1 MSIKF
6 NDVSYTYKDYFSKD
20 SLILENLSFVIPKNK
35 ITFITGESGAG
46 KSTILQLIK
55 GLKTPKSGTIIST
68 VDTSDIGLVFQHPE
82 IQFFKS
88 TVKKEIEYG
97 LKNIKLSENEIEIK
111 VINVIKRLD
120 LSKEILKKSTSELSA
135 GEKRL
140 VAIASILVMNPKFL
154 LLDEPLASLD
164 GIMSKKIMHLLQ
176 GLVSDNVTVVV
187 VSHNDRIIEKY
198 SQNKITLL
206 KNKIKESINN
216 HINIDGRINLIIM
229 LLLILLVVI
238 KPLSFYTYIC
248 VGVIELI
255 FIHIFKINIIFILK
269 QLKPILY
276 TSLFILLFNIF
287 IIKSGNLIY
296 QEIIFNN
303 IIKIYD
309 TPFLQTLNIF
319 FQLFL
324 ITVITQ
330 ISVVM
335 TNPLEIIDAFI
346 YFLHPFERIFKNGK
360 EKIDKVSLLLTLCV
374 QFIPIIL
381 LEGSNIMMSQKNRGA
396 KKGIKMYIAI
406 LIPLFQRVIEHASN
420 LSDGMEIRNYKIGK
434 KRSSYGS
441 FKWNWKK

>member
-82 IQFFKS
+82 IQFVKS

-346 YFLHPFERIFKNGK
+346 YFLHPFERIFKIGK

-396 KKGIKMYIAI
+396 KKGIKMYISI

>member
-248 VGVIELI
+248 VGVIALI
-255 FIHIFKINIIFILK
+255 FNSHF
-269 QLKPILY
+269 
-276 TSLFILLFNIF
+276 
-287 IIKSGNLIY
+287 
-296 QEIIFNN
+296 
-303 IIKIYD
+303 
-309 TPFLQTLNIF
+309 
-319 FQLFL
+319 
-324 ITVITQ
+324 
-330 ISVVM
+330 
-335 TNPLEIIDAFI
+335 
-346 YFLHPFERIFKNGK
+346 
-360 EKIDKVSLLLTLCV
+360 
-374 QFIPIIL
+374 
-381 LEGSNIMMSQKNRGA
+381 
-396 KKGIKMYIAI
+396 
-406 LIPLFQRVIEHASN
+406 
-420 LSDGMEIRNYKIGK
+420 
-434 KRSSYGS
+434 
-441 FKWNWKK
+441 

>member
-216 HINIDGRINLIIM
+216 HINIDGRINLIIT

-396 KKGIKMYIAI
+396 KKGIKMYISI